1 MAEETVNNKTF
12 KALVE
17 EQKKTTTAIRQQMM
31 SAEERSAEE
40 TLEREK
46 SEEKYLKN
54 QERGF
59 KADATR
65 LANLAKSTPTAAEA
79 EETAT
84 ENNSYLKNTFSK
96 FLGKGSFL
104 AGTLGGIGKSLKQKV
119 TGGIEGIFKALK
131 AGAFVAFLLG
141 MAKFLESETFQDM
154 KDKYLPAITKG
165 LEKLGKA
172 LKNIADGFFTVE
184 TDELGNEI
192 YKFDFLAGVKNIFSM
207 IGDAFIAFG
216 AKLKAGFFDEE
227 GNFQLL
233 AGLKNVADNV
243 LLTAA
248 ALAAFALLMSPG
260 RFFGKAFVL
269 GIRGGGKLFGG
280 TMRLIASGF
289 GLLFP
294 HLTGFSK
301 SLTKTG
307 GQMSLD
313 LKQSKTMGGVF
324 GKGVKGIMGSFGR
337 LFFFLGKGIVG
348 KKGLVGLLLGA
359 GLLMANK
366 LKDTKVFTKITSAFG
381 KMFTVLSD
389 LGAKIANT
397 AVKAGSKLAKPL
409 GRGAATVFEQAG
421 ERAKYLASI
430 AKATGRGAAII
441 FEKAGERAKF
451 LASIAK
457 TQVGRGA
464 ATIFERAGDRAKYLK
479 GLVKGSTVAKTQV
492 GRGAAAFVEKAGD
505 RAKYLKGLGIV
516 SRTASKAVFKSIMK
530 KIPFI

>member
-1 MAEETVNNKTF
+1 
-12 KALVE
+12 
-17 EQKKTTTAIRQQMM
+17 
-31 SAEERSAEE
+31 AEERSAEE

-301 SLTKTG
+301 SLTKTS

-313 LKQSKTMGGVF
+313 LKKSKTMGGAF

-337 LFFFLGKGIVG
+337 
-348 KKGLVGLLLGA
+348 
-359 GLLMANK
+359 
-366 LKDTKVFTKITSAFG
+366 
-381 KMFTVLSD
+381 
-389 LGAKIANT
+389 
-397 AVKAGSKLAKPL
+397 
-409 GRGAATVFEQAG
+409 
-421 ERAKYLASI
+421 
-430 AKATGRGAAII
+430 
-441 FEKAGERAKF
+441 
-451 LASIAK
+451 
-457 TQVGRGA
+457 
-464 ATIFERAGDRAKYLK
+464 
-479 GLVKGSTVAKTQV
+479 
-492 GRGAAAFVEKAGD
+492 
-505 RAKYLKGLGIV
+505 
-516 SRTASKAVFKSIMK
+516 
-530 KIPFI
+530 